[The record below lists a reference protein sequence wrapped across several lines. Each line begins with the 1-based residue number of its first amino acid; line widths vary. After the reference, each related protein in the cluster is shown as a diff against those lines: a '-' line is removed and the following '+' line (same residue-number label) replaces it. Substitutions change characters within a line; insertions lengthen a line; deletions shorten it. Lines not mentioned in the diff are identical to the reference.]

1 MSSIKYPIIHNM
13 HHSNIVLL
21 LNIVILLITMYL
33 IIDYSRYL
41 DIR

>member
-1 MSSIKYPIIHNM
+1 M